1 MQSAGNHFSWVYY
14 FRGELCSQDKIQIT
28 NIGNKKKTIFFLFFS
43 GPRTRASPQPK
54 PLFGGENSYI
64 DDYYTGDIFAVF
76 EEADNFENAFIMF
89 YAPWDADCIRSAKII
104 EAIAKV
110 FIYNDIYFAV
120 IK

>member
-1 MQSAGNHFSWVYY
+1 M
-14 FRGELCSQDKIQIT
+14 L
-28 NIGNKKKTIFFLFFS
+28 
-43 GPRTRASPQPK
+43 AS
-54 PLFGGENSYI
+54 FI

-110 FIYNDIYFAV
+110 FIDSDIYFAA
-120 IK
+120 INCWEPKGKNICSGTLF